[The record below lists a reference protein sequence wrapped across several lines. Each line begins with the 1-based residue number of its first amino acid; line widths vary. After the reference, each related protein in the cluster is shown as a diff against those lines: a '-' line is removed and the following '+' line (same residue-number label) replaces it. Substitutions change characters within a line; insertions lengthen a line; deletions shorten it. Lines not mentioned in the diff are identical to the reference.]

1 MPIILRT
8 LNEENIREKAKQDFE
23 KFISWMIDPDVY
35 TFEDKWSDDTLELLE
50 FATEE
55 EQRNI
60 QQQIINGEI

>member
-1 MPIILRT
+1 MSIILRT

-23 KFISWMIDPDVY
+23 TFISWMIDPDVY
-35 TFEDKWSDDTLELLE
+35 TFEDEWSDDTLELLE

-60 QQQIINGEI
+60 RWKIINGEI